1 MATTTFLI
9 ASLVATAVGAGV
21 SAYGQ
26 YQAGRT
32 QSAIANYNALQR
44 QKQARMELLAM
55 QAQASA
61 TKNQAA
67 LTRAAAEGNYAL
79 RAAEANARFQNA
91 DLMDK
96 RALQEDAINRLNI
109 RNKRMEFG
117 ALQSEQR
124 AAIADS
130 GVVESTGT
138 PLDILAETAGKIQAE
153 QETMQYENELSR
165 RTLFR
170 EADLERLGGRLGLA
184 GAALD
189 RSSQVAQ
196 AGLMDDEAKLR
207 QFSAKAAYQSGM
219 READI
224 MRFTGRANRRA
235 STLQAGATLF
245 SGATSAFSTGNT
257 FRTA

>member
-1 MATTTFLI
+1 MATASLLV

-26 YQAGRT
+26 YQMGRT
-32 QSAIANYNALQR
+32 QSTLANYNALQR
-44 QKQARMELLAM
+44 QKQAKLELLAM
-55 QAQASA
+55 QAQANA
-61 TKNQAA
+61 TKQQAG
-67 LTRAAAEGNYAL
+67 LMRSQAEGNYAL
-79 RAAEANARFQNA
+79 RAAEAAARFQNA
-91 DLMDK
+91 GMIDQ
-96 RALQEDAINRLNI
+96 RALQEDAINRLGI
-109 RNKRMEFG
+109 RNKMEEFG

-124 AAIADS
+124 SAIAAS

-184 GAALD
+184 GASLD

-196 AGLMDDEAKLR
+196 AGLMDSEAKLR
-207 QFSAKAAYQSGM
+207 QFSARAAYQGGL

-224 MRFTGRANRRA
+224 LRFTGRANRRA

-245 SGATSAFSTGNT
+245 SGANQAADRISTY
-257 FRTA
+257 RMS